1 MGERRYALLSVS
13 DKTGIENL
21 GRGLV
26 DLGFKL
32 LSTGGT
38 ASALKAAGLP
48 ITMVSDYT
56 GSPEILGGRVK
67 TLHPRIH
74 GGILARDVEEHL
86 DELEQVEGNLIDLV
100 VVNLYP
106 FQRTSEIPSVKLPE
120 LVEQIDIGGPCL
132 LRAAAKNFER
142 VTVIS
147 DPKEYENILWHLAHD
162 SEVPLEKRYEM
173 ALKAFAHT
181 AAYDAAISSTLPK
194 FDVNTKERFGGLR

>member
-26 DLGFKL
+26 DLGFKI

-38 ASALKAAGLP
+38 ASALKEAGLP

-74 GGILARDVEEHL
+74 GGILARDTEEHIE
-86 DELEQVEGNLIDLV
+86 ELEKVEGNLIDLV

-106 FQRTSEIPSVKLPE
+106 FERTSGIPSVKLPE

-147 DPKEYENILWHLAHD
+147 DPKEYENILWHLAHEG
-162 SEVPLEKRYEM
+162 EVPLEKRYEM

-181 AAYDAAISSTLPK
+181 AAYDAAISATLPK
-194 FDVNTKERFGGLR
+194 FNVSTGERIGGLR